1 MLTFCFWQAAL
12 KLQKRNKRARDAA
25 IVKEV
30 KKVTPKS
37 FTGLLPA
44 GVKENVIAVE
54 AFMRARDLDFKDGT
68 DMKEI
73 TRDATFP
80 SRASTAA
87 TSATWASS
95 VTAFVPAT
103 TTPTDGFG
111 KMFFPKK
118 RVICRGCDKERFYN
132 GHWKACVCVARCLAE
147 HCKRTDDWR

>member
-73 TRDATFP
+73 TRDGTFP
-80 SRASTAA
+80 IPCIYCGHVGAMGGQPFRQRLADAARAAGDDGGAA
-87 TSATWASS
+87 FEVEDLRIVRNA
-95 VTAFVPAT
+95 
-103 TTPTDGFG
+103 
-111 KMFFPKK
+111 
-118 RVICRGCDKERFYN
+118 
-132 GHWKACVCVARCLAE
+132 GHDLSP
-147 HCKRTDDWR
+147 